1 MSLVSIARIASA
13 REDGTASDSMSAT
26 VLILVIACI
35 APGAALV
42 VVFWRLGSAAPTLPL
57 TTVWIDEFSVERYRP
72 MLRVLDGTDPRFLC
86 PHSSVRPNFVAH
98 FRREQ
103 CRILRG
109 YLRSL
114 TMDFTRVLTAL
125 KLVMAQASIDRPD
138 LASLLIRSQATFA
151 VCIVMAQVQ
160 LMLYRIGIGTVNIG
174 ELLKVFE
181 GMRLELRTL
190 IPRTLGS
197 AT

>member
-1 MSLVSIARIASA
+1 
-13 REDGTASDSMSAT
+13 MSAT
-26 VLILVIACI
+26 VLILVLACI
-35 APGAALV
+35 APGAAV
-42 VVFWRLGSAAPTLPL
+42 IVAFWRLGSAAPTLPA
-57 TTVWIDEFSVERYRP
+57 TTVWIDEFSVERYLP
-72 MLRVLDGTDPRFLC
+72 MLRLLDGTDPRFLGS
-86 PHSSVRPNFVAH
+86 HSSVTPNVVAH
-98 FRREQ
+98 SRREQ

-114 TMDFTRVLTAL
+114 TVDFTRVLTAL
-125 KLVMAQASIDRPD
+125 KLVMAQASTDRPD

-151 VCIVMAQVQ
+151 VGLVMAQVQ
-160 LMLYRIGIGTVNIG
+160 LLLYTFGIGTVNIG

-190 IPRTLGS
+190 VPRTEGA